1 MKDLSITYAR
11 DLEGNLVHIGNA
23 TKGERYF
30 CVECKDELMLKI
42 SKIPQGQ
49 KYYRRPH
56 FSHRKDSQCH
66 PETVLHN
73 QFKRMAAE
81 LLVRKLQETSAFNI
95 SWQCDECDEMHRY
108 NLLTGVA
115 SVKVEYRLSDCQ
127 PDIALLTADN
137 TVKAVIEVVVK
148 HKPEDYA
155 VKYYKDNEIILIQI
169 DLRSFDDI
177 DHLEERLQHPTK
189 VAFCLSPVCEI
200 CGKRKN
206 TARMRIVDTHCWKC
220 GNKMKMALID
230 GCAYSYLG
238 PTDFNKN
245 ELRLAAKHGVTIKER
260 YSQTVEDSYL
270 ANVCNTCNAFIGDFY
285 LHEYVESPYTPI
297 NLGYKCFHCIE
308 DAKYRKAEEEH
319 EKEQKREEER
329 IARVMKIRK
338 LRERN
343 EIKPCPECG
352 GILEIKNGPYGAFY
366 GCCNYPACRYT
377 ESIELS

>member
-1 MKDLSITYAR
+1 MKDLSITYAH

-23 TKGERYF
+23 AKSERYF
-30 CVECKDELMLKI
+30 CVECKEELMLKI

-81 LLVRKLQETSAFNI
+81 LLERKLQEMSAFHI

-137 TVKAVIEVVVK
+137 RVKAVIEVVVK

-155 VKYYKDNEIILIQI
+155 VKYYKDHEIILIQI
-169 DLRSFDDI
+169 DLQSFDDI

-206 TARMRIVDTHCWKC
+206 TACMRIVDTHCWKC
-220 GNKMKMALID
+220 GHKMKMALIEV
-230 GCAYSYLG
+230 CAYSCLG
-238 PTDFNKN
+238 PTDFNEN
-245 ELRLAAKHGVTIKER
+245 ELRLAAKHGVTIQKR
-260 YSQTVEDSYL
+260 WSQTEGESYL

-285 LHEYVESPYTPI
+285 LHEYEASPYTPI
-297 NLGYKCFHCIE
+297 DLGYKCFPCIE
-308 DAKYRKAEEEH
+308 DANCRREEE
-319 EKEQKREEER
+319 EYEEEQKRKEER
-329 IARVMKIRK
+329 IAREMKIWK

-343 EIKPCPECG
+343 EIKPCPKCG
-352 GILEIKNGPYGAFY
+352 GILKIRNGPYGAFY
-366 GCCNYPACRYT
+366 GCSNYPACRYT

>member
-1 MKDLSITYAR
+1 
-11 DLEGNLVHIGNA
+11 
-23 TKGERYF
+23 
-30 CVECKDELMLKI
+30 MLKV
-42 SKIPQGQ
+42 SKIPPGQ
-49 KYYRRPH
+49 KYYRRSH
-56 FSHRKDSQCH
+56 FSHRKDSNCH

-73 QFKRMAAE
+73 QFKRMAAAFLE
-81 LLVRKLQETSAFNI
+81 RKIETGQSFDI
-95 SWQCDECDEMHRY
+95 SWGCDECDEKHQY

-115 SVKVEYRLSDCQ
+115 SVKVEYRLPDCQ

-137 TVKAVIEVVVK
+137 MVKAVIEVVVK

-169 DLRSFDDI
+169 DLQSFDDI

-297 NLGYKCFHCIE
+297 DLGYKCFHCIE
-308 DAKYRKAEEEH
+308 DAKYRKAEEDH

-329 IARVMKIRK
+329 IAREMKIRE

-366 GCCNYPACRYT
+366 GCCNYPQCTYT
-377 ESIELS
+377 EKID